1 MAHARLPAVRMK
13 DLPANERPRERLLS
27 LGPEALSNT
36 ELLAVLLRSGT
47 REEGVMELSC
57 RIISSC
63 GIEGLSAA
71 GARQLKDLHGVS
83 DAKACSILASIELG
97 KRLATGS
104 VRPMMSIEGPEDVA
118 RIYMARMRGL
128 KKEYFRGLYL
138 DSKKRLLK
146 EETISVGG
154 LNTNSVHPRE
164 VFSTAIRESA
174 AALIIVHNHP
184 SGDPSPSREDISVT
198 KSISEA
204 AEMLG
209 IELLDHMVI
218 GKGRYVSLRQEGLI

>member
-1 MAHARLPAVRMK
+1 MVNAALPAVSIQ
-13 DLPANERPRERLLS
+13 DLPASERPRERLLS

-47 REEGVMELSC
+47 RGEGVMSLSM
-57 RIISSC
+57 RILSSC
-63 GIEGLSAA
+63 GPDGLSTA
-71 GARQLKDLHGVS
+71 GARQLKEMRGIS
-83 DAKACSILASIELG
+83 DAKACSILAAVELG
-97 KRLATGS
+97 KRLATGT
-104 VRPMMSIEGPEDVA
+104 VRPRMSIEGPEDVA
-118 RIYMARMRGL
+118 RICMPRMRSL
-128 KKEYFRGLYL
+128 RKEYFRGFYL
-138 DSKKRLLK
+138 DSKKRLLR
-146 EETISVGG
+146 EEVISVGG

-174 AALIIVHNHP
+174 AAMIIVHNHP
-184 SGDPSPSREDISVT
+184 SGDPAPSREDISVT

-218 GKGRYVSLRQEGLI
+218 GKGSYVSLRQEGLI

>member
-1 MAHARLPAVRMK
+1 MANAAIPAVRMK
-13 DLPANERPRERLLS
+13 DMPANERPRERLLS
-27 LGPEALSNT
+27 LGAEALSNT
-36 ELLAVLLRSGT
+36 ELLAVLLGSGT
-47 REEGVMELSC
+47 REEGVMALSS

-63 GIEGLSAA
+63 GFEWLSSA
-71 GARQLKDLHGVS
+71 GARQLKGLHGVS
-83 DAKACSILASIELG
+83 DAKACSIIAAVELG
-97 KRLATGS
+97 KRLAIGS

-118 RIYMARMRGL
+118 RMCMPRMRGL

-146 EETISVGG
+146 EEVISVGG

-184 SGDPSPSREDISVT
+184 SGDPAPSREDISVT
-198 KSISEA
+198 KAISEA